1 MSMGRRPR
9 DLSEQKFG
17 LLTAMYST
25 ERRDHRGSVY
35 WHCVCECG
43 NEIDVSA
50 DALMDGKSI
59 SFQKEEGAF
68 VGLDVTIKFK
78 YVIVVIICA
87 VAIMGGTSYYSSVY
101 PEQKVTDVQDTVTQ
115 NEMQSPVD
123 DEGFVFAKSSSEML
137 SEEMVLALSDDRTVG
152 FQRLLRMSINEI
164 YARHGQLFND
174 GEVNDIHYQKY
185 NWYRET
191 NKHVVEWD
199 EFNDIEKANLRFLIS
214 IEEEYGYR

>member
-1 MSMGRRPR
+1 MISSERYSVGSEDGR
-9 DLSEQKFG
+9 
-17 LLTAMYST
+17 
-25 ERRDHRGSVY
+25 
-35 WHCVCECG
+35 
-43 NEIDVSA
+43 
-50 DALMDGKSI
+50 SI

-101 PEQKVTDVQDTVTQ
+101 PEQNVAEVQDTVTQ

-123 DEGFVFAKSSSEML
+123 DEGFVFAKSSSEVL
-137 SEEMVLALSDDRTVG
+137 SEEMVLALSNDETVG

-164 YARHGQLFND
+164 YARHGQMFNA
-174 GEVNDIHYQKY
+174 GEVNGIHYQKY

>member
-1 MSMGRRPR
+1 MIRSERDSVGSEDGR
-9 DLSEQKFG
+9 
-17 LLTAMYST
+17 
-25 ERRDHRGSVY
+25 
-35 WHCVCECG
+35 
-43 NEIDVSA
+43 
-50 DALMDGKSI
+50 SI

-101 PEQKVTDVQDTVTQ
+101 PEQNVAEVQDTVTQ

-123 DEGFVFAKSSSEML
+123 DEGFVFAKSSSEVL
-137 SEEMVLALSDDRTVG
+137 SEEMVLALSNDETVG

-164 YARHGQLFND
+164 YARHGQMFNA